1 MVTPK
6 GSTQKKKKKKKEE
19 ESQHVIQK
27 IPRTFIKP
35 ENVGFNLQSLHYE
48 TVGSMLVSSLGES
61 ASGGTLPGQMSL
73 KINFTNG

>member
-6 GSTQKKKKKKKEE
+6 GNTQKKKKKEE
-19 ESQHVIQK
+19 HVIQE

-35 ENVGFNLQSLHYE
+35 ENDGFNLQSLHYE

-61 ASGGTLPGQMSL
+61 TSGRTLPGQMSL
-73 KINFTNG
+73 KTNYTNG

>member
-6 GSTQKKKKKKKEE
+6 RNTQKKKKKEE
-19 ESQHVIQK
+19 HVIQE

-35 ENVGFNLQSLHYE
+35 ENDGFNLQSLHYE

-61 ASGGTLPGQMSL
+61 TSGRTLPGQMSL
-73 KINFTNG
+73 KTNYTNG

>member
-6 GSTQKKKKKKKEE
+6 GNTQKKKKKEE
-19 ESQHVIQK
+19 ISEHVIQE

-35 ENVGFNLQSLHYE
+35 ENDDFNLQSLHCE

-61 ASGGTLPGQMSL
+61 TSGGTLPGQMSL
-73 KINFTNG
+73 KTNFTNG